1 VIAGRAGQTTHRTT
15 HEEEGGI
22 DVDRPMWNLGLLRDR
37 RGDESVTFGELAD
50 RMEEYA
56 TTSPGDAHVVDR
68 IAAFLAGE
76 PVTITERPTDAP
88 PFGEQRFAGDE
99 PG

>member
-1 VIAGRAGQTTHRTT
+1 MDG
-15 HEEEGGI
+15 
-22 DVDRPMWNLGLLRDR
+22 PMWNLGLLRDR
-37 RGDESVTFGELAD
+37 RGGETISLTDLAD
-50 RMEEYA
+50 RLEEYA

-76 PVTITERPTDAP
+76 PVTLTERPSDAP
-88 PFGEQRFAGDE
+88 PFGEQRFADEE